1 MGSYEEDKKGRRRS
15 KRKEKNVQGKGD
27 AIIVLVVEEI
37 RVALEGIYIGVEY
50 DVNKVTGQ
58 VLADNTMMEYEMFNL

>member
-1 MGSYEEDKKGRRRS
+1 M
-15 KRKEKNVQGKGD
+15 QGKGD